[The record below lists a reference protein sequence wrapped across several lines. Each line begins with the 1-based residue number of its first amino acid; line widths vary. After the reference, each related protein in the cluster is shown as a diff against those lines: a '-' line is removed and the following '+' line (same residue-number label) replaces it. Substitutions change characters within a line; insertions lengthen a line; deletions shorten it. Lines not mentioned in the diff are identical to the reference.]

1 MNFSPMSHPGVLTSL
16 EIVRDRREPSFRSAI
31 RSIAIVTVRKCPEYV
46 ARFTSEHYVFDRD
59 CSRADIINGIAKS
72 IALDATLIAKAH
84 PPCEH
89 RLRHAFLNGG
99 PVPPTDLQLIRRQR
113 EDLEVL
119 PLECREAALDETAA
133 FYGIRRARAGSS
145 IVAQSRRAADE
156 AQVLWATFLATCC
169 RENDRTSLCSAFQ
182 AWRAIENAR
191 PLPF

>member
-1 MNFSPMSHPGVLTSL
+1 MNFSPMRHPRILASL

-31 RSIAIVTVRKCPEYV
+31 RSISIFTVTRCPDYC
-46 ARFTSEHYVFDRD
+46 ARFSSEHYAFDRD
-59 CSRADIINGIAKS
+59 CTRADIINGIAKS

-84 PPCEH
+84 PPSEH
-89 RLRHAFLNGG
+89 RLRHAFVSGG

-113 EDLEVL
+113 KDLEVL
-119 PLECREAALDETAA
+119 SLECGEAALDETAA
-133 FYGIRRARAGSS
+133 FYGMRRAGPGSS

-169 RENDRTSLCSAFQ
+169 RQADRTSFGSAFA
-182 AWRAIENAR
+182 AWRAIESAR